1 MRPGPQSLS
10 RVGRAEHVADSANGV
25 DQVRLGGVDLLA
37 EVADV
42 GLEHTGVAAE
52 VVAPDVVE
60 ELGSGQD
67 SSRIREEVAKQP
79 VLGCRQVD
87 ELTGSPHFVSIVVH
101 LEVREHEQFA
111 GRSALAGTTKD
122 GLGASHELGHAE
134 RLGHVVVTA
143 DGEAPDLVLGGI
155 AGREEEN
162 WDVAPVAPE
171 ALSDVESVDIGQ
183 HHVEQDEVGPERIDL
198 LEGPIPTGSSLDGE
212 ALIAKCHRHEFGDGL
227 LIVDDEDAR
236 ARSSFCH
243 VHIVV
248 DIAGSLLRIQRGDCR
263 GALVRA
269 LMWEKHYEHVFDQCH
284 YPGSVVGYAELHCH
298 SNFSFLDGASYPEEL
313 VAEAARLEL
322 GALALTDHDGLY
334 GVVRFA
340 EAAKEVGVL
349 TVFGA
354 ELTLAGRGPDLAGA
368 PVVPAAPRTGTPD
381 PPGFHLVVLARDPE
395 GYSRLARAI
404 SEGHLAG
411 GEKGRP
417 RHDIDRLADLAG
429 GHFLILTGCRK
440 GAVPA
445 ALVEAGPVAAAR
457 ELDRLVDR
465 FGPESVVVE
474 LFDHDDPL
482 DSARNDALAAFA
494 VRRGLG
500 IVATNVVHHAQPAGR
515 RLASVL
521 ASIRAGRPLDEL
533 DGWLPAAGAA
543 YLRSGAEQVRRFA
556 RYPGAVEQAGELGR
570 ACAFD
575 LHLVAPKLPDFPVPA
590 GQSEMSF
597 LRQLVEEGATR
608 RYGPA
613 GAERVPGAWRQ
624 LEHELTM
631 IEELGFAGY
640 FLVVWDIVEFCRRSG
655 IYCQGRG
662 SAASSAVCY
671 VLGITNADA
680 VALDLLFERFLSPE
694 RDGPPDIDVD
704 IESGRREEVIQYV
717 YGRYGRERAALVAVV
732 VSYRARSAVRDAAKA
747 LGHSPGQVDAWARR
761 IERWGSLGGDHHSTA
776 PHRKDRWTWWS
787 AAAEGEAARR
797 DATGGT
803 VGDGR
808 PGRDDVAAEPGPEQ
822 VASELGIPTRVL
834 AVATELEGFPRHLGI
849 HPGGMVICDRP
860 VSEVCPVEWAR
871 MENRTVLQWD
881 KDDCAAV
888 GLVKFDLL
896 GLGMLEA
903 IHRAVDT
910 IGAYHHDEID
920 LAMIPQEEAVYDMLC
935 RGDSVGIFQV
945 ESRAQMATLPR
956 LRPRCFY
963 DLVVEVALIRPG
975 PIQGGSVHPY
985 LRRRNGAEAVT
996 YLHPCFERS
1005 LAKTLGVPLF
1015 QEQLM
1020 QMAIDAAGF
1029 SAAEADQLRQAM
1041 GAKRSVSRME
1051 RLRARL
1057 YAGMAERGI
1066 TGQIADT
1073 VWEQLAAFANFGFP
1087 ESHSVSFAHLVY
1099 VSAWLKLHYPA
1110 AFLVALLNSQPM
1122 GFWAPHTLVADAR
1135 RHGVVVLG
1143 PEVNKSA
1150 AGASLEP
1157 AVNLE
1162 PGARS
1167 DPLVRLG
1174 LASVKGIG
1182 ADLANEI
1189 AAGRPYVDMEDLVRR
1204 SGIGRP
1210 ALEAL
1215 ATSGALAGLG
1225 EASVSTARSGA
1236 AVSAGGAGRRPLSRR
1251 EALWAAGAAA
1261 EARPDR
1267 LPGTVV
1273 GTNAPLLPEMD
1284 EIEEMSADLQTLGL
1298 SPGSSPMT
1306 FARTKLAGRGVVPNA
1321 ELVKV
1326 PDGARVLVAGVVTH
1340 RQRPATAGGT
1350 TFLNLEDETGL
1361 VNVICSPGCWTRY
1374 RKAARSAVVLLVRGR
1389 LERGEGADPSAPSSS
1404 NVVAEYLEEIDLA
1417 MAVSPSRDF
1426 H

>member
-1 MRPGPQSLS
+1 
-10 RVGRAEHVADSANGV
+10 
-25 DQVRLGGVDLLA
+25 
-37 EVADV
+37 
-42 GLEHTGVAAE
+42 
-52 VVAPDVVE
+52 
-60 ELGSGQD
+60 
-67 SSRIREEVAKQP
+67 
-79 VLGCRQVD
+79 
-87 ELTGSPHFVSIVVH
+87 
-101 LEVREHEQFA
+101 
-111 GRSALAGTTKD
+111 
-122 GLGASHELGHAE
+122 
-134 RLGHVVVTA
+134 
-143 DGEAPDLVLGGI
+143 
-155 AGREEEN
+155 
-162 WDVAPVAPE
+162 
-171 ALSDVESVDIGQ
+171 
-183 HHVEQDEVGPERIDL
+183 
-198 LEGPIPTGSSLDGE
+198 
-212 ALIAKCHRHEFGDGL
+212 
-227 LIVDDEDAR
+227 
-236 ARSSFCH
+236 
-243 VHIVV
+243 
-248 DIAGSLLRIQRGDCR
+248 
-263 GALVRA
+263 
-269 LMWEKHYEHVFDQCH
+269 MWEKHYEHVFDQCH

-624 LEHELTM
+624 LEHELAM

-822 VASELGIPTRVL
+822 AASELGIPTRVL

>member
-1 MRPGPQSLS
+1 MR
-10 RVGRAEHVADSANGV
+10 
-25 DQVRLGGVDLLA
+25 
-37 EVADV
+37 
-42 GLEHTGVAAE
+42 
-52 VVAPDVVE
+52 
-60 ELGSGQD
+60 
-67 SSRIREEVAKQP
+67 
-79 VLGCRQVD
+79 
-87 ELTGSPHFVSIVVH
+87 
-101 LEVREHEQFA
+101 
-111 GRSALAGTTKD
+111 
-122 GLGASHELGHAE
+122 
-134 RLGHVVVTA
+134 
-143 DGEAPDLVLGGI
+143 
-155 AGREEEN
+155 
-162 WDVAPVAPE
+162 
-171 ALSDVESVDIGQ
+171 
-183 HHVEQDEVGPERIDL
+183 
-198 LEGPIPTGSSLDGE
+198 
-212 ALIAKCHRHEFGDGL
+212 
-227 LIVDDEDAR
+227 
-236 ARSSFCH
+236 
-243 VHIVV
+243 
-248 DIAGSLLRIQRGDCR
+248 
-263 GALVRA
+263 
-269 LMWEKHYEHVFDQCH
+269 YEHMFDITL
-284 YPGSVVGYAELHCH
+284 PMGPVVGYAELHCH

-340 EAAKEVGVL
+340 EAAKEAGVP

-354 ELTLAGRGPDLAGA
+354 ELTLAGCGRHAPGGPAAGRAGA
-368 PVVPAAPRTGTPD
+368 APAAPRTGTPD
-381 PPGFHLVVLARDPE
+381 PPGSHLIALARDPE
-395 GYSRLARAI
+395 GYARLARAI

-417 RHDIDRLADLAG
+417 RHDLDRLAELAG
-429 GHFLILTGCRK
+429 GHLLVLTGCRK

-445 ALVEAGPVAAAR
+445 ALVEAGPGAAAR
-457 ELDRLVDR
+457 ELDRLVER
-465 FGPESVVVE
+465 FGRENVVVE

-482 DSARNDALAAFA
+482 DSARNDALAALA
-494 VRRGLG
+494 VRSGLG
-500 IVATNVVHHAQPAGR
+500 IVATNVVHHAVPAGR

-521 ASIRAGRPLDEL
+521 ASVRSGRPLDEL

-543 YLRSGAEQVRRFA
+543 YLRSGAEQARRFA
-556 RYPGAVEQAGELGR
+556 RYPGAVELAAELGR

-590 GQSEMSF
+590 GHSEMTF

-608 RYGPA
+608 RYGPPE
-613 GAERVPGAWRQ
+613 AERVPGAWRQ
-624 LEHELTM
+624 LEHELAM

-680 VALDLLFERFLSPE
+680 VALGLLFERFLSPE

-747 LGHSPGQVDAWARR
+747 LGHSPGQVDAWAKR
-761 IERWGSLGGDHHSTA
+761 IERWGSLGGAHHPSA

-797 DATGGT
+797 VAAEGKAARRSAPGGAT
-803 VGDGR
+803 GDGR
-808 PGRDDVAAEPGPEQ
+808 PGRDDVAVEPGPEEA
-822 VASELGIPTRVL
+822 ASELGIPIRVL

-910 IGAYHHDEID
+910 VGAYHHDEID
-920 LAMIPQEEAVYDMLC
+920 LAMIPQEDAVYDMLC

-985 LRRRNGAEAVT
+985 LRRRNGTEEVT

-1005 LAKTLGVPLF
+1005 LEKTLGVPLF

-1041 GAKRSVSRME
+1041 GSKRSASRME

-1057 YAGMAERGI
+1057 YGGMAERGI
-1066 TGQIADT
+1066 TGEIADT
-1073 VWEQLAAFANFGFP
+1073 IWEQLAAFANFGFP
-1087 ESHSVSFAHLVY
+1087 ESHSVSFAYLVY

-1110 AFLVALLNSQPM
+1110 AFLAALLNSQPM

-1135 RHGVVVLG
+1135 RHGVVVEG
-1143 PEVNKSA
+1143 PDVNKSE

-1157 AVNLE
+1157 LVRPGISAGPE
-1162 PGARS
+1162 ISPGPGANAG
-1167 DPLVRLG
+1167 PLVRLG
-1174 LASVKGIG
+1174 LASVKGVG
-1182 ADLANEI
+1182 DDLATEI
-1189 AAGRPYVDMEDLVRR
+1189 AAGRPYTDMEDLVRR
-1204 SGIGRP
+1204 SRIGRS
-1210 ALEAL
+1210 ALESL

-1225 EASVSTARSGA
+1225 EAAARSDPP
-1236 AVSAGGAGRRPLSRR
+1236 GGHRTGTRPLTRR

-1273 GTNAPLLPEMD
+1273 GTKAPPLPEMD

-1298 SPGSSPMT
+1298 SPGSSPMA
-1306 FARTKLAGRGVVPNA
+1306 FARAKLASRGVVPNA
-1321 ELVKV
+1321 ELVNV
-1326 PDGARVLVAGVVTH
+1326 PDGAKVLVAGVVTH

-1389 LERGEGADPSAPSSS
+1389 LERGEGADPEAPSSS
-1404 NVVAEYLEEIDLA
+1404 NVVAEYLEEIDFA
-1417 MAVSPSRDF
+1417 MAVGPSRDF

>member
-269 LMWEKHYEHVFDQCH
+269 LMWEKYYEHVFDQCH

-590 GQSEMSF
+590 GQSEMTF
-597 LRQLVEEGATR
+597 LRQLVKEGATR

-822 VASELGIPTRVL
+822 AASELGIPTRVL

>member
-1 MRPGPQSLS
+1 
-10 RVGRAEHVADSANGV
+10 
-25 DQVRLGGVDLLA
+25 
-37 EVADV
+37 
-42 GLEHTGVAAE
+42 
-52 VVAPDVVE
+52 
-60 ELGSGQD
+60 
-67 SSRIREEVAKQP
+67 
-79 VLGCRQVD
+79 
-87 ELTGSPHFVSIVVH
+87 
-101 LEVREHEQFA
+101 
-111 GRSALAGTTKD
+111 
-122 GLGASHELGHAE
+122 
-134 RLGHVVVTA
+134 
-143 DGEAPDLVLGGI
+143 
-155 AGREEEN
+155 
-162 WDVAPVAPE
+162 
-171 ALSDVESVDIGQ
+171 
-183 HHVEQDEVGPERIDL
+183 
-198 LEGPIPTGSSLDGE
+198 
-212 ALIAKCHRHEFGDGL
+212 
-227 LIVDDEDAR
+227 
-236 ARSSFCH
+236 
-243 VHIVV
+243 
-248 DIAGSLLRIQRGDCR
+248 
-263 GALVRA
+263 
-269 LMWEKHYEHVFDQCH
+269 
-284 YPGSVVGYAELHCH
+284 VVGYAELHCH

-340 EAAKEVGVL
+340 EAAKEAGVS

-354 ELTLAGRGPDLAGA
+354 ELTLAACHPGFAGTT
-368 PVVPAAPRTGTPD
+368 VPAPPRTGTPD
-381 PPGFHLVVLARDPE
+381 PPGSHLVVIARDPE

-417 RHDIDRLADLAG
+417 CHDIDRLAELAG
-429 GHFLILTGCRK
+429 GHFLVLTGCRK

-457 ELDRLVDR
+457 ELDQLVDR
-465 FGPESVVVE
+465 FDRESVVVE

-482 DSARNDALAAFA
+482 DSARNDALASLGAQ
-494 VRRGLG
+494 RDLG
-500 IVATNVVHHAQPAGR
+500 IVVTNVVHHALPAGR

-521 ASIRAGRPLDEL
+521 ASVRAGRPLDEL

-543 YLRSGAEQVRRFA
+543 YLRSGAEQARRFA
-556 RYPGAVEQAGELGR
+556 RYPGAVELAAELGR

-590 GQSEMSF
+590 GQSEMTF
-597 LRQLVEEGATR
+597 LRRLVEEGATR
-608 RYGPA
+608 RYGPV

-680 VALDLLFERFLSPE
+680 VSLGLLFERFLSPE

-761 IERWGSLGGDHHSTA
+761 IERWGSLGNGHHPTA

-797 DATGGT
+797 DAPMDA
-803 VGDGR
+803 VGDTR
-808 PGRDDVAAEPGPEQ
+808 PGRDDVASEPGPEQ
-822 VASELGIPTRVL
+822 AASELGIPARVL

-910 IGAYHHDEID
+910 VGTYHHDEID
-920 LAMIPQEEAVYDMLC
+920 LALIPQEEAVYDMLC
-935 RGDSVGIFQV
+935 CGDSVGIFQV

-1029 SAAEADQLRQAM
+1029 TAAEADQLRQAM
-1041 GAKRSVSRME
+1041 GAKRSASRME

-1057 YAGMAERGI
+1057 YKGMAERGI
-1066 TGQIADT
+1066 TGQVADT
-1073 VWEQLAAFANFGFP
+1073 IWEQLAAFANFGFP
-1087 ESHSVSFAHLVY
+1087 ESHSVSFAYLVY

-1110 AFLVALLNSQPM
+1110 AFLAALLNSQPM

-1143 PEVNKSA
+1143 PDVNKSEP
-1150 AGASLEP
+1150 GASLEP
-1157 AVNLE
+1157 SLE
-1162 PGARS
+1162 PGPGPGPS
-1167 DPLVRLG
+1167 VRLG
-1174 LASVKGIG
+1174 LASVKGMG
-1182 ADLANEI
+1182 ANFAEKI
-1189 AAGRPYVDMEDLVRR
+1189 AAGRPYEDMEDLVRR
-1204 SGIGRP
+1204 SSIGRP
-1210 ALEAL
+1210 ALESL
-1215 ATSGALAGLG
+1215 ATSGALAGLVG
-1225 EASVSTARSGA
+1225 GATRSGQSRA
-1236 AVSAGGAGRRPLSRR
+1236 AAGAGGARRLPLTRR
-1251 EALWAAGAAA
+1251 EELWAAGAAA

-1273 GTNAPLLPEMD
+1273 GTKAPVLPEMD

-1298 SPGSSPMT
+1298 SPGSSPMA
-1306 FARTKLAGRGVVPNA
+1306 FVRAKLTSRGVVPNA
-1321 ELVKV
+1321 ELVRI
-1326 PDGARVLVAGVVTH
+1326 PDGAKVLVAGVVTH

-1389 LERGEGADPSAPSSS
+1389 LERGEGAEPRAPSSS
-1404 NVVAEYLEEIDLA
+1404 NVVAEYLEEIDFA
-1417 MAVSPSRDF
+1417 MAVGRSRDF
-1426 H
+1426 Q

>member
-1 MRPGPQSLS
+1 
-10 RVGRAEHVADSANGV
+10 
-25 DQVRLGGVDLLA
+25 
-37 EVADV
+37 
-42 GLEHTGVAAE
+42 
-52 VVAPDVVE
+52 
-60 ELGSGQD
+60 
-67 SSRIREEVAKQP
+67 
-79 VLGCRQVD
+79 
-87 ELTGSPHFVSIVVH
+87 
-101 LEVREHEQFA
+101 
-111 GRSALAGTTKD
+111 
-122 GLGASHELGHAE
+122 
-134 RLGHVVVTA
+134 
-143 DGEAPDLVLGGI
+143 
-155 AGREEEN
+155 
-162 WDVAPVAPE
+162 
-171 ALSDVESVDIGQ
+171 
-183 HHVEQDEVGPERIDL
+183 
-198 LEGPIPTGSSLDGE
+198 
-212 ALIAKCHRHEFGDGL
+212 
-227 LIVDDEDAR
+227 
-236 ARSSFCH
+236 
-243 VHIVV
+243 
-248 DIAGSLLRIQRGDCR
+248 
-263 GALVRA
+263 
-269 LMWEKHYEHVFDQCH
+269 
-284 YPGSVVGYAELHCH
+284 VVGYAELHCH

-313 VAEAARLEL
+313 VAQAARLEL

-340 EAAKEVGVL
+340 EAAKEVGVP

-354 ELTLAGRGPDLAGA
+354 ELTLAGRGPDLVGT
-368 PVVPAAPRTGTPD
+368 PVVPAPARTGIPD
-381 PPGFHLVVLARDPE
+381 PPGSHLIVLARDPE

-417 RHDIDRLADLAG
+417 RHDIDRLAELAG
-429 GHFLILTGCRK
+429 GHLLILTGCRK
-440 GAVPA
+440 GAVPG
-445 ALVEAGPVAAAR
+445 ALVQAGPVAAAR
-457 ELDRLVDR
+457 ELDRLVER

-474 LFDHDDPL
+474 LFDHDDPI
-482 DSARNDALAAFA
+482 DSARNDALAALA
-494 VRRGLG
+494 VRRNLGL
-500 IVATNVVHHAQPAGR
+500 VATNVVHHALPAGR

-521 ASIRAGRPLDEL
+521 ASVRSGRPLDEL

-543 YLRSGAEQVRRFA
+543 YMRSGAEQARRFA
-556 RYPGAVEQAGELGR
+556 RYPGAVELASELGR

-575 LHLVAPKLPDFPVPA
+575 LHLVAPRLPDFPVPA
-590 GQSEMSF
+590 GQSEMTF
-597 LRQLVEEGATR
+597 LRQLVEEGAIR

-624 LEHELTM
+624 LEHELAM

-680 VALDLLFERFLSPE
+680 VALGLLFERFLSPE

-761 IERWGSLGGDHHSTA
+761 IERWGSLGDGHHSSA

-787 AAAEGEAARR
+787 AAAQGEAARR
-797 DATGGT
+797 DGVKAETG
-803 VGDGR
+803 DSR
-808 PGRDDVAAEPGPEQ
+808 PGRDDVASEPGP
-822 VASELGIPTRVL
+822 AKAATELGIPARVL

-910 IGAYHHDEID
+910 VGAYHHDEID
-920 LAMIPQEEAVYDMLC
+920 LAMIPQEQAVYDMLC

-985 LRRRNGAEAVT
+985 LRRRNGTEAVT

-1041 GAKRSVSRME
+1041 GAKRSASRME
-1051 RLRARL
+1051 RLRSRL

-1066 TGQIADT
+1066 TGQTADA

-1087 ESHSVSFAHLVY
+1087 ESHSVSFAYLVY

-1110 AFLVALLNSQPM
+1110 AFLAALLNSQPM
-1122 GFWAPHTLVADAR
+1122 GFWAPHTLVTDAR

-1143 PEVNKSA
+1143 PDVNKSE

-1157 AVNLE
+1157 GT
-1162 PGARS
+1162 PG
-1167 DPLVRLG
+1167 PLVRLG

-1182 ADLANEI
+1182 SDLAGVI
-1189 AAGRPYVDMEDLVRR
+1189 AGARPYADMEELVRQ

-1210 ALEAL
+1210 GLEAL
-1215 ATSGALAGLG
+1215 ATSGALASLG
-1225 EASVSTARSGA
+1225 ATLVRTGANADATRTVETA
-1236 AVSAGGAGRRPLSRR
+1236 VRPLSRR

-1273 GTNAPLLPEMD
+1273 GTDAPPLPKMD
-1284 EIEEMSADLQTLGL
+1284 DLEEMSADLQTLGL
-1298 SPGSSPMT
+1298 SPGSDPIA
-1306 FARTKLAGRGVVPNA
+1306 FARAKLAGRGVVPNA

-1326 PDGARVLVAGVVTH
+1326 PDGAKVLVAGVVTH

-1361 VNVICSPGCWTRY
+1361 VNVICSPGCWARY
-1374 RKAARSAVVLLVRGR
+1374 RSAARSAVVLLVRGR
-1389 LERGEGADPSAPSSS
+1389 LERGEGADPEAPSSS

-1417 MAVSPSRDF
+1417 MALSPSRDF

>member
-787 AAAEGEAARR
+787 AAAEGEAAWR

-822 VASELGIPTRVL
+822 AASELGIPTRVL

-1251 EALWAAGAAA
+1251 EALWAACAAA

>member
-1 MRPGPQSLS
+1 M
-10 RVGRAEHVADSANGV
+10 
-25 DQVRLGGVDLLA
+25 
-37 EVADV
+37 
-42 GLEHTGVAAE
+42 
-52 VVAPDVVE
+52 
-60 ELGSGQD
+60 
-67 SSRIREEVAKQP
+67 
-79 VLGCRQVD
+79 
-87 ELTGSPHFVSIVVH
+87 
-101 LEVREHEQFA
+101 
-111 GRSALAGTTKD
+111 
-122 GLGASHELGHAE
+122 
-134 RLGHVVVTA
+134 
-143 DGEAPDLVLGGI
+143 
-155 AGREEEN
+155 
-162 WDVAPVAPE
+162 
-171 ALSDVESVDIGQ
+171 
-183 HHVEQDEVGPERIDL
+183 
-198 LEGPIPTGSSLDGE
+198 
-212 ALIAKCHRHEFGDGL
+212 
-227 LIVDDEDAR
+227 
-236 ARSSFCH
+236 
-243 VHIVV
+243 
-248 DIAGSLLRIQRGDCR
+248 
-263 GALVRA
+263 
-269 LMWEKHYEHVFDQCH
+269 
-284 YPGSVVGYAELHCH
+284 VGYAELHCH

-313 VAEAARLEL
+313 VAEAARLGL

-340 EAAKEVGVL
+340 EAAKETGVP

-354 ELTLAGRGPDLAGA
+354 ELTLADRALGFGGSPD
-368 PVVPAAPRTGTPD
+368 VPAAPRTGIPD
-381 PPGFHLVVLARDPE
+381 PPGSHLVVIARDPA
-395 GYSRLARAI
+395 GYSRLACAI

-417 RHDIDRLADLAG
+417 RHDPDRLAELAG
-429 GHFLILTGCRK
+429 GHFLVLTGCRK

-445 ALVEAGPVAAAR
+445 ALVQAGPVAAAR

-465 FGPESVVVE
+465 FGRESVVVE

-482 DSARNDALAAFA
+482 DSARNDALAALA
-494 VRRGLG
+494 AQRNLG
-500 IVATNVVHHAQPAGR
+500 IVATNVVHHAVPGR
-515 RLASVL
+515 RHLASVL
-521 ASIRAGRPLDEL
+521 ASVRAGRPLDEL

-543 YLRSGAEQVRRFA
+543 YLRSGAEQARRFA
-556 RYPGAVEQAGELGR
+556 RYPGAVELAADLGA

-575 LHLVAPKLPDFPVPA
+575 LHLVAPKLPDFPVPE
-590 GQSEMSF
+590 GLSEMTF
-597 LRQLVEEGATR
+597 LRRLVEEGATC

-624 LEHELTM
+624 LEHELAM

-680 VALDLLFERFLSPE
+680 VALGLLFERFLSPE

-747 LGHSPGQVDAWARR
+747 LGHSPGQVDAWAKH
-761 IERWGSLGGDHHSTA
+761 IERWGSLGDGHHPTA

-787 AAAEGEAARR
+787 AAAEGEAAQRGSQQSG
-797 DATGGT
+797 AS
-803 VGDGR
+803 DGR
-808 PGRDDVAAEPGPEQ
+808 PGRDDVAKEPGPLE
-822 VASELGIPTRVL
+822 AANELGIPVRVL
-834 AVATELEGFPRHLGI
+834 EVASELEGFPRHLGI

-910 IGAYHHDEID
+910 IAAYHHDEID
-920 LAMIPQEEAVYDMLC
+920 LALIPQEEGVYDMLC

-996 YLHPCFERS
+996 YLHPCFEAS

-1029 SAAEADQLRQAM
+1029 SASEADRLRQAM
-1041 GAKRSVSRME
+1041 GSKRSASRME

-1057 YAGMAERGI
+1057 YEGMAERGI
-1066 TGQIADT
+1066 TGQVADT

-1087 ESHSVSFAHLVY
+1087 ESHSVSFAYLVY

-1110 AFLVALLNSQPM
+1110 AFLAALLNSQPM

-1135 RHGVVVLG
+1135 RHGVVVRG
-1143 PEVNKSA
+1143 PDVNKSDG
-1150 AGASLEP
+1150 GASLEP
-1157 AVNLE
+1157 VASPVC
-1162 PGARS
+1162 AS
-1167 DPLVRLG
+1167 DPGPTVRLG
-1174 LASVKGIG
+1174 LASVKGVG
-1182 ADLANEI
+1182 AELAEKI
-1189 AAGRPYVDMEDLVRR
+1189 AGARPYVDMEDLVRR
-1204 SGIGRP
+1204 SGVARA

-1215 ATSGALAGLG
+1215 ATAGALAALG
-1225 EASVSTARSGA
+1225 APARRSGA
-1236 AVSAGGAGRRPLSRR
+1236 AAGSQETPGRPLTRR

-1261 EARPDR
+1261 ETRPDR

-1273 GTNAPLLPEMD
+1273 GTDAPRLPEMD
-1284 EIEEMSADLQTLGL
+1284 AVEEMSADLETLGL
-1298 SPGSSPMT
+1298 SPHSSPMA
-1306 FARTKLAGRGVVPNA
+1306 FIREQLASRGVVPNA
-1321 ELVKV
+1321 ELVRV
-1326 PDGARVLVAGVVTH
+1326 PDGAKVLVAGVVTH

-1389 LERGEGADPSAPSSS
+1389 LERGEGADPQALPSS
-1404 NVVAEYLEEIDLA
+1404 NVVAEYLEEVDFA
-1417 MAVSPSRDF
+1417 MAMAPSRDF